1 MKLKVNFVNSVLFI
15 FVVGI
20 IAVRFLF
27 HSGKCAKMKQVASV
41 AFYSFDTCGQAP
53 FFSFWFAFIW
63 KEYMKRKGHCVS
75 NFAANSSYA
84 NWNWYVHWFLMCRDE
99 SINKDLSS
107 IIAMMAF
114 TSAGVLYLER
124 ERRDSLESERR
135 DSRSSRCLNC
145 RNCPCQGRN
154 PKVQQD

>member
-53 FFSFWFAFIW
+53 FFSDLFLYEKEKAIVSATCCKYFICKLKW
-63 KEYMKRKGHCVS
+63 GCSLISSCVS
-75 NFAANSSYA
+75 SLLQILHMQTEIGMFFGS
-84 NWNWYVHWFLMCRDE
+84 LC
-99 SINKDLSS
+99 
-107 IIAMMAF
+107 
-114 TSAGVLYLER
+114 AGM
-124 ERRDSLESERR
+124 
-135 DSRSSRCLNC
+135 
-145 RNCPCQGRN
+145 
-154 PKVQQD
+154 KV